1 MARAC
6 KRVAPSITIEL
17 TPSQIDRISA
27 RLGGNTLRPG
37 LPASVDLGALDTVDL
52 TDGRL
57 SRSLLLGLKVLAVL
71 ARDGGWVALSALAA
85 RLDMSKTTAHRY
97 VNTLVEVGLVE
108 QDPGTRRYRLTQ

>member
-1 MARAC
+1 MARAR

-27 RLGGNTLRPG
+27 RLGGHTPRAG
-37 LPASVDLGALDTVDL
+37 LPASVDLGSLDTVDL

-57 SRSLLLGLKVLAVL
+57 SRSLLLGVKVLAVL

-108 QDPGTRRYRLTQ
+108 QDPDTRRYRLTQ